1 MTTTNNPKL
10 LRQFQKKV
18 RDLILQGK
26 NVILQAP
33 TGAGK
38 TRAALSPF
46 VNNLGRVGRSL
57 PHTCLY
63 ATPLRVLSTQFHKE
77 YQTVIA
83 HIDKKR
89 GTDYGRYYERL
100 QKSPVSIQ
108 TGEQPDDPQFE
119 SLITFCTIDQ
129 LLASFL
135 GAPFSM
141 GGRRRA
147 NLNVAAVLGSYL
159 VLDEY
164 HLYPLRD
171 EESCYGARTTVLSM
185 LSLLQGITPF
195 VLMTATLSR
204 NLLDRLKV
212 LLNAEIVTVDD
223 EKELNEIAQGRH
235 RYFEVAN
242 TAISAESILARHDK
256 CSLVICNTVLRAQQC
271 YWQLKDLAQQ
281 RGIEVVL
288 LHSRLTTEDRAKR
301 SEMIM
306 EQLGPDNWKNGEY
319 LGRDLIVVA
328 TQVVEVGLDISVQTL
343 HTEIAPANS
352 LIQRAGR
359 CARFAKQEGHVII
372 YDLSTNEEG
381 KRVSALPYD
390 DKLCQN
396 TFAALQQLDPSQ
408 PIGFREEQSLI
419 DAVHTQDDQL
429 LLEYFAKR
437 RDDILAQMFTSLKEH
452 TPCAFSSLIR
462 DVVQTQVLIHDN
474 PDEAIKEMPW
484 CWQSFALHPA
494 SLASHMKFF
503 EEMRNELD
511 LDWICKEAVAIEEEN
526 PIKDDKREPDVD
538 NRVVTQYKWPCISYI
553 DNSKAMELR
562 LRGTI
567 MVALPNALATYHPEL
582 GFILRDDWESLWP
595 QWTIYQ
601 STLPVEASVDGT
613 PSRKKERGNKSGY
626 KPIVRRSYQEHI
638 GGLVSA
644 YNNGISQ
651 QVTYVASKLE
661 TLLKLPEGSIDH
673 AIRLA
678 IACHDLG
685 KLSEQWQGWALEW
698 QQLLYER
705 MHWQPY
711 QQDAKFFFAK
721 TDFDSKSPDQCKW
734 QHDTKTKR
742 PNHACESVI
751 LGLSLI
757 SDSLGMTSPDGS
769 KYVPLWRA
777 TCGAIA
783 RHHTPTADEYH
794 AIQLTQGAHTAI
806 EEALELARQGQPWAY
821 NTKLISTKS
830 INAGKLQP
838 NSNLYYITCPSQGR
852 LQELETWLYF
862 VIVRAL
868 RLADQR
874 ADDFCY

>member
-1 MTTTNNPKL
+1 MTTTNPKS
-10 LRQFQKKV
+10 LRPFQKKV

-38 TRAALSPF
+38 THAALSPF
-46 VNNLGRVGRSL
+46 VNNLGCAGSSL

-63 ATPLRVLSTQFHKE
+63 ATPLRVLSAQFHKK
-77 YQTVIA
+77 YKAVIA
-83 HIDKKR
+83 HIDDQK

-100 QKSPVSIQ
+100 AMSPVSIQ

-164 HLYPLRD
+164 HLYSLRD

-242 TAISAESILARHDK
+242 TAMSAESILARHDK

-271 YWQLKDLAQQ
+271 YWQLKELAQQ
-281 RGIEVVL
+281 RGIEIVL

-319 LGRDLIVVA
+319 LGRDLIFVA

-359 CARFAKQEGHVII
+359 CARFAEQEGHVIV
-372 YDLSTNEEG
+372 YDLPTNEEG

-408 PIGFREEQSLI
+408 PIGFPEEQSLI
-419 DAVHTQDDQL
+419 DAVHTEDDQL

-437 RDDILAQMFTSLKEH
+437 RDDILVQMFTSLKEH
-452 TPCAFSSLIR
+452 TSSVFSNLIR

-474 PDEAIKEMPW
+474 PDEAIKETPW
-484 CWQSFALHPA
+484 RWQSFALHPA

-503 EEMRNELD
+503 EEMRNELA
-511 LDWICKEAVAIEEEN
+511 LDWICKEAVATQTEKEDAEADNRSITQYHWPSITYTEN
-526 PIKDDKREPDVD
+526 P
-538 NRVVTQYKWPCISYI
+538 
-553 DNSKAMELR
+553 KAMER
-562 LRGTI
+562 KLRGTI

-582 GFILRDDWESLWP
+582 GFILRDDWQSLWP
-595 QWTIYQ
+595 QWTTYQ

-638 GGLVSA
+638 SGLVSA

-661 TLLKLPEGSIDH
+661 TLLELPEGSIDH

-685 KLSEQWQGWALEW
+685 KLNEQWQRWALEW

-705 MHWQPY
+705 MRWLPY
-711 QQDAKFFFAK
+711 QQDPNFFFAK

-757 SDSLGMTSPDGS
+757 SDSLGITSLDS
-769 KYVPLWRA
+769 KYIPLWRA
-777 TCGAIA
+777 ICGAIA

-794 AIQLTQGAHTAI
+794 TMQLTQGAHAAI
-806 EEALELARQGQPWAY
+806 EEAFELARQGQPWVYDA
-821 NTKLISTKS
+821 KLISTSPIK
-830 INAGKLQP
+830 AGKLQT
-838 NSNLYYITCPSQGR
+838 NSNLSYITCPSQGR

-862 VIVRAL
+862 VLVRAL

>member
-1 MTTTNNPKL
+1 MTTTNPKP
-10 LRQFQKKV
+10 LRPFQKKV

-46 VNNLGRVGRSL
+46 VNNLGRVGSSL

-63 ATPLRVLSTQFHKE
+63 ATPLRVLSTQFHKK
-77 YQTVIA
+77 YKAVIA
-83 HIDKKR
+83 HIDDQKS
-89 GTDYGRYYERL
+89 TDYGRYYERL
-100 QKSPVSIQ
+100 EKSPVSIQ

-185 LSLLQGITPF
+185 LSLLQEITPF

-204 NLLDRLKV
+204 NLLDKLKV

-235 RYFEVAN
+235 RYFEVAK
-242 TAISAESILARHDK
+242 TAMSAESILARHDK

-271 YWQLKDLAQQ
+271 YWQLKELAQQ
-281 RGIEVVL
+281 RGIEIVL

-319 LGRDLIVVA
+319 LSRDLIVVA
-328 TQVVEVGLDISVQTL
+328 TQVVEVGLDISVQAL

-359 CARFAKQEGHVII
+359 CARFAKQVGHVII
-372 YDLSTNEEG
+372 YDLPTNEEG

-396 TFAALQQLDPSQ
+396 TFAALQQFDPSQ
-408 PIGFREEQSLI
+408 PIGFPEEQSLI
-419 DAVHTQDDQL
+419 DAVHTEDDQL
-429 LLEYFAKR
+429 LLEHFAKR
-437 RDDILAQMFTSLKEH
+437 RGEILTQMFTSLKEH
-452 TPCAFSSLIR
+452 TSSVFSNLIR

-474 PDEAIKEMPW
+474 PDEAIKETPW
-484 CWQSFALHPA
+484 RWQSFALHPA

-503 EEMRNELD
+503 EEMRNELG
-511 LDWICKEAVAIEEEN
+511 LDWICKETVATQTEKEDAEADNRSITQYHWPSITYTEN
-526 PIKDDKREPDVD
+526 P
-538 NRVVTQYKWPCISYI
+538 
-553 DNSKAMELR
+553 KAMERKLR
-562 LRGTI
+562 ETI

-595 QWTIYQ
+595 QWIIYQ
-601 STLPVEASVDGT
+601 SILPAKASIGEKDGK
-613 PSRKKERGNKSGY
+613 PAHKK
-626 KPIVRRSYQEHI
+626 
-638 GGLVSA
+638 
-644 YNNGISQ
+644 
-651 QVTYVASKLE
+651 
-661 TLLKLPEGSIDH
+661 
-673 AIRLA
+673 
-678 IACHDLG
+678 
-685 KLSEQWQGWALEW
+685 
-698 QQLLYER
+698 
-705 MHWQPY
+705 
-711 QQDAKFFFAK
+711 
-721 TDFDSKSPDQCKW
+721 
-734 QHDTKTKR
+734 
-742 PNHACESVI
+742 
-751 LGLSLI
+751 
-757 SDSLGMTSPDGS
+757 
-769 KYVPLWRA
+769 RA
-777 TCGAIA
+777 
-783 RHHTPTADEYH
+783 R
-794 AIQLTQGAHTAI
+794 
-806 EEALELARQGQPWAY
+806 
-821 NTKLISTKS
+821 
-830 INAGKLQP
+830 
-838 NSNLYYITCPSQGR
+838 
-852 LQELETWLYF
+852 
-862 VIVRAL
+862 
-868 RLADQR
+868 
-874 ADDFCY
+874 